1 MFFLFSLLG
10 SLGHLSVSK
19 GHPFLSTTYI
29 KRMCA
34 STFYV
39 TKTLKAQGHN
49 DKRIPQEV
57 SENPITRIKEKK
69 QMG

>member
-19 GHPFLSTTYI
+19 GQPFLSTTYI

-39 TKTLKAQGHN
+39 TKTLEAQGHN
-49 DKRIPQEV
+49 DKRILQEV